1 MRSLYVELGRR
12 STNELGDC
20 NVGFDMKRSLRSL
33 AAREE
38 DDIEAWSLS
47 QCTGRLY
54 STGIGSDI
62 A

>member
-1 MRSLYVELGRR
+1 
-12 STNELGDC
+12 LGDC